1 MIIQTKA
8 VKLVQ
13 IYSTI
18 CEKFEKDLKYTCER
32 FSNNDKQVLTDEE
45 IMTIYLFVIEEEQ
58 RFTVKQI
65 HRFANEYLRSWFP
78 KLGSYSAFSNR
89 LNRLSEAFKDLVTD
103 LITEYYPDDCFHNQ
117 SLLDS
122 MPIVTCS
129 GKRSGN
135 VAKDI
140 TDKGYC
146 STKSM
151 FYYGVKL
158 HALAFRRDNKIP
170 FPEEIQITPAS
181 VNDLT
186 VFKEA
191 WSMKEDRCFF
201 GDKIY
206 QNKEFFSDF
215 EKEKN
220 SVMLTPVKA
229 VKGECQEIRN
239 RDKASNDLYSTA
251 VSRVRQPIESFFNWL
266 IQKTDIQR
274 ASKVRSTK
282 GLLVHL
288 FGKIAAAFINL
299 IF

>member
-1 MIIQTKA
+1 MINQTKA
-8 VKLVQ
+8 LKLVK
-13 IYSTI
+13 IYSVI
-18 CEKFEKDLKYTCER
+18 CERFEKDLKYTCER
-32 FSNNDKQVLTDEE
+32 FSNNDKQDLTDQE
-45 IMTIYLFVIEEEQ
+45 IMTIYLFSVEEEQ
-58 RFTVKQI
+58 RFSVKQI
-65 HRFANEYLRSWFP
+65 HKYACDWLLDWFP
-78 KLGSYSAFSNR
+78 RLGSYSAFSNR

-103 LITEYYPDDCFHNQ
+103 LIAIHYPEDCFPNQ

-129 GKRSGN
+129 GKRSGK

-151 FYYGVKL
+151 YYYGVKL
-158 HALAFRRDNKIP
+158 HALAFRRENKIP
-170 FPEEIQITPAS
+170 FPEEIQITSAS

-186 VFKEA
+186 VFKEV
-191 WSMKEDRCFF
+191 WSTKENRYFF

-206 QNKEFFSDF
+206 MNKEFFSEF

-220 SVMLTPVKA
+220 SVMMTPVKA

-239 RDKASNDLYSTA
+239 RDKAFNDLYSTA
-251 VSRVRQPIESFFNWL
+251 VSRIRQPIESFFNWL

-288 FGKIAAAFINL
+288 FGKIAVAFINL

>member
-8 VKLVQ
+8 VKIVQ

-18 CEKFEKDLKYTCER
+18 CEQFEKDLKYTCQR
-32 FSNNDKQVLTDEE
+32 FSNNDKQDLTDQE
-45 IMTIYLFVIEEEQ
+45 IMTIYLFAIEEEQ
-58 RFTVKQI
+58 RITIKQI
-65 HRFANEYLRSWFP
+65 HRFAAEYLHSWFP

-89 LNRLSEAFKDLVTD
+89 LNRLSETFKELVTS
-103 LITEYYPDDCFHNQ
+103 LIADYCPEDCFLNQ

-122 MPIVTCS
+122 MPIITCS
-129 GKRSGN
+129 GKRSGK

-151 FYYGVKL
+151 YYYGVKL
-158 HALAFRRDNKIP
+158 HALAFRREKTIP
-170 FPEEIQITPAS
+170 FPEEILVTPAS
-181 VNDLT
+181 VNDLN

-191 WSMKEDRCFF
+191 WTKKENRCFF

-206 QNKEFFSDF
+206 HHQDFFSDL
-215 EKEKN
+215 EKENN
-220 SVMLTPVKA
+220 SIMMTPVKA

-266 IQKTDIQR
+266 IEKTNIQR
-274 ASKVRSTK
+274 ACKVRSTK